1 MSKTSHQG
9 ILPLVHGILAADT
22 SPLGMTSQQVL
33 RACGLEPKQC
43 TAALYLLKQSG
54 RCFSSGIHHSDR
66 FFYAT
71 AERME
76 ACREA
81 VAARLVEV
89 RKQRR
94 AEMNRK
100 HAQRARERLARKPK
114 PEKAP
119 KPAKSPKA
127 KAAPKPKREK
137 PAKPAGVTAP
147 VHISSAPRRRWDA
160 APVVVPAHVKVTV
173 CQGYVPRTFAPPPF
187 FRGEYLTEW
196 QQLRSAKK

>member
-1 MSKTSHQG
+1 MAKTSHHG

-33 RACGLEPKQC
+33 RACSLEPKQC

-54 RCFSSGIHHSDR
+54 RCFSNGIHHSDR

-71 AERME
+71 QERME

-94 AEMNRK
+94 IEMNRK
-100 HAQRARERLARKPK
+100 HAQRAREREARKPK

-119 KPAKSPKA
+119 KA
-127 KAAPKPKREK
+127 KASPAQKPKREK
-137 PAKPAGVTAP
+137 PAKPATPAT
-147 VHISSAPRRRWDA
+147 VHISSAPRRKWDS
-160 APVVVPAHVKVTV
+160 APVVVPEHVKV
-173 CQGYVPRTFAPPPF
+173 QEIPGYVPRTFAPPPF
-187 FRGEYLTEW
+187 FKGSYTREWEELRGCAE
-196 QQLRSAKK
+196 